1 MLNFSVALFRSF
13 CAQLLANA
21 QAAAAAENNKVPNS
35 SFLSSFSFLEIEG
48 ISDFEYCV
56 CLNLQKQVCV
66 NVDAGKKAGGAPK
79 PPQKKATVKPKPV
92 EVIDVSPDTQEDDA
106 KPKQENNPIIKKKDG
121 EARSGK
127 KAHAFSSVLT
137 ARSKVKFQFLFLFC
151 CLIILQIWGTKNLIL
166 FC

>member
-1 MLNFSVALFRSF
+1 MLNYLQMHKLQRLLKTTRSHSH
-13 CAQLLANA
+13 
-21 QAAAAAENNKVPNS
+21 S
-35 SFLSSFSFLEIEG
+35 SFLSSLSFLEIER
-48 ISDFEYCV
+48 ISDFEYRV

-92 EVIDVSPDTQEDDA
+92 EVIDISPDTQEDDA

-137 ARSKVKFQFLFLFC
+137 ARSKVKFHLLLFC
-151 CLIILQIWGTKNLIL
+151 CLIVLQISGTKKSDPIL
-166 FC
+166 LGCLRSD

>member
-1 MLNFSVALFRSF
+1 MLNYLQMHKLQRLLKTTRSHSH
-13 CAQLLANA
+13 
-21 QAAAAAENNKVPNS
+21 S
-35 SFLSSFSFLEIEG
+35 SFLSSFSFLEIER

-92 EVIDVSPDTQEDDA
+92 EVINISPDTQEDDA
-106 KPKQENNPIIKKKDG
+106 KPKQENNPTIKKKDG

-137 ARSKVKFQFLFLFC
+137 ARSKVKFQFLLLFC
-151 CLIILQIWGTKNLIL
+151 CLIVLQIWGTKKSDPIL
-166 FC
+166 LGCLWSD